1 MQRITDRTAGA
12 IRHFYKSVID
22 TYLKMGAQFT
32 FLLYEIV
39 SAVIKCTYK
48 TKQLHHM
55 EPKSLRKNVRTELER
70 FPVCSGRTLG
80 SLQRRCCTFN
90 TEYSY
95 TLHTVRH
102 CVYFKF

>member
-55 EPKSLRKNVRTELER
+55 EPKSLRKTAAVPEHKN
-70 FPVCSGRTLG
+70 
-80 SLQRRCCTFN
+80 
-90 TEYSY
+90 
-95 TLHTVRH
+95 
-102 CVYFKF
+102 

>member
-55 EPKSLRKNVRTELER
+55 EPKSLRKTAAVPER
-70 FPVCSGRTLG
+70 KNWAGTVSC
-80 SLQRRCCTFN
+80 LQRPHVGISS
-90 TEYSY
+90 EAMLYI
-95 TLHTVRH
+95 
-102 CVYFKF
+102 